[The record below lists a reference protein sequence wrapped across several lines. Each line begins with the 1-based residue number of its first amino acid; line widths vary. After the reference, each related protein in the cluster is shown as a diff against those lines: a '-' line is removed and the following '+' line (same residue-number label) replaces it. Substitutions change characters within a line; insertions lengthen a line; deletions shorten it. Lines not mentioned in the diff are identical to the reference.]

1 MATECRIVGSAT
13 APVQEVIDNEVHGL
27 LADFYDVEG
36 LTANA
41 LRILRDPQQ
50 FIHLGTSAR
59 ARVLER
65 YEKTRCI
72 AELVEFFESVKT
84 RGRPSAASA
93 KLATP
98 RKGGAGLS

>member
-1 MATECRIVGSAT
+1 M
-13 APVQEVIDNEVHGL
+13 QEVIDHEVHGL

-50 FIHLGTSAR
+50 FSHLGASAR

-72 AELVEFFESVKT
+72 AELVEFFESVQAGVRT
-84 RGRPSAASA
+84 GSASA
-93 KLATP
+93 NLAAPSKT
-98 RKGGAGLS
+98 GAGRS